1 LGGVICLALFSSCK
15 KEKEPTLDG
24 KWNYARKVQKT
35 YTASGTII
43 SENSA
48 GGAASDYYEFRPGG
62 TAAGNLAGA
71 LITSINNQNDTFIYV
86 VVTPDTIGIVT
97 SLLEPDTYTFDTKT
111 EKNITLVRTKPF
123 PLAGDGVYEKTYINM
138 RK

>member
-1 LGGVICLALFSSCK
+1 MMLVVFSSCK
-15 KEKEPTLDG
+15 KEKEPTLYG
-24 KWNYARKVQKT
+24 KWNYARRVQKT
-35 YTASGTII
+35 FTASGNTV

-48 GGAASDYYEFRPGG
+48 GGAASDYYEFRAGG

-86 VVTPDTIGIVT
+86 LVSADTVGIVT
-97 SLLEPDTYTFDTKT
+97 SLLQQDTYTFDTKT
-111 EKNITLVRTKPF
+111 EKNITLVGTKPF
-123 PLAGDGVYEKTYINM
+123 PSAGVGGYQKTYINM